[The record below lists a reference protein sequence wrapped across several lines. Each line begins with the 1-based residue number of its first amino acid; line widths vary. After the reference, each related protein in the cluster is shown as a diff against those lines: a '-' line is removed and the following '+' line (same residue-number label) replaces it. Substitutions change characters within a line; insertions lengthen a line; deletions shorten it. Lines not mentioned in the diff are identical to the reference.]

1 MKPLNRRAILRGSLA
16 TGALFALP
24 LPILNSMLNNH
35 GTALAAGDLLP
46 RRYCTW
52 FFGNGILPPLW
63 NPASTGSD
71 WQLSEQ
77 LAPLANV
84 KDWLTVISGLRN
96 EHGNASPHPIGS
108 AASTTGGSV
117 ANNSAVAPSI
127 DQIVAEVNTGG
138 SFPSLEIGVTDA
150 TPNGPENTLHTCSH
164 RGPNAPNYP
173 EFDPH
178 AVFARVFTGVTDDA
192 SIEAVT
198 AWNQV
203 KRSILDTTIADAE
216 ELSAKLGLV
225 DRQRLE
231 DHLEAIRD
239 IERRLA
245 SVGDGSVEIP
255 ADPETLGV
263 NKDENSEAPAD
274 VNAVM
279 ADMLA
284 AALATDRTRNATFI
298 FTLPAAHV
306 YYRGLGNDMNDDF
319 HDVICH
325 NDPGDAA
332 GQTRVHRGVV
342 YTMESLAV
350 FLEKLASITEGT
362 ETLLDRSLVYVTSC
376 TAWGKP
382 HGIDDWPALLIGKA
396 GGSVE
401 TNRHI
406 NMNGG
411 NLSDVLFTIAKTF
424 GSPISSLGVGAG
436 ESSSEIPGIRIT

>member
-1 MKPLNRRAILRGSLA
+1 MKLLNRRAVLRGSLF
-16 TGALFALP
+16 TGAALALP
-24 LPILNSMLNNH
+24 LPLLNSMLNGN
-35 GTALAAGDLLP
+35 GTALAQGDPLP

-63 NPASTGSD
+63 NPASTAAD

-84 KDWLTVISGLRN
+84 KDWLNVVSGLRN
-96 EHGNASPHPIGS
+96 EHGNSSPHPIGS
-108 AASTTGGSV
+108 AAATTGGSV

-127 DQIVAEVNTGG
+127 DQIVAEVNSGG
-138 SFPSLEIGVTDA
+138 SFRSLEIGVTDA

-178 AVFARVFTGVTDDA
+178 AAFTRIFTGATDDA
-192 SIEAVT
+192 SVEAVR
-198 AWNQV
+198 AWNQA
-203 KRSILDTTIADAE
+203 KRSILDATLADGA
-216 ELSAKLGLV
+216 ELSARLGSA

-231 DHLEAIRD
+231 DHLEAVRD
-239 IERRLA
+239 IELRLESA
-245 SVGDGSVEIP
+245 GQSNVELP
-255 ADPETLGV
+255 ADPESLGV
-263 NKDENSEAPAD
+263 GKDVNSEAPSA

-306 YYRGLGNDMNDDF
+306 YYRSLGTDMNDDF
-319 HDVICH
+319 HDTICH
-325 NDPGDAA
+325 GDAGDA
-332 GQTRVHRGVV
+332 SEQTRVHRGVI
-342 YTMESLAV
+342 YAMEALAV
-350 FLEKLASITEGT
+350 FVEKLASLTEGS
-362 ETLLDRSLVYVTSC
+362 ETLLDRSLVYATSC

-382 HGIDDWPALLIGKA
+382 HGIDDWPALLIGRA
-396 GGSVE
+396 GGAVQ
-401 TNRHI
+401 TNQHI
-406 NMNGG
+406 NTAGG

-424 GSPISSLGVGAG
+424 DSPIASLGAGPG